1 MSERK
6 SLTYVELD
14 IPVCSRTY
22 GALPCGARLPTDDDP
37 VAATFDGSSTWLKR
51 NGGLTGAADSKLWT
65 FSVWLNLSDN
75 LAGGVVCSA
84 VDGVPNQRTGLTLV
98 PGNDRFNFRGYN
110 SSGTLIQSLST
121 SALPQGRWV
130 HVMGSVDLSST
141 SKRHLYV
148 DDVSDLFVVDTY
160 TNDTLDFTMTD
171 WGVGAFPT
179 TGASKL
185 TCSIADL
192 WFAPGVYIDLSV
204 EANRRKFI
212 TASRGPV
219 ALGAAGATPTG
230 SSPLVFLSG
239 DIASWKTNKGTG
251 GGFTLTGTLPE
262 GEFATGDIKCFDTR
276 STCQDPLRFDGQ
288 DMTLRFTRDVAY
300 RPRDI
305 DAIPSLVAADI
316 SPGTIKPG
324 ESLGERSTL
333 SVTFRDGRHPDTGPG
348 YDKYLADRDY
358 DPVAQGTYW
367 GKFRARQP
375 FLRGLKIRII
385 HGYLGQAL
393 EDMESRLFF
402 VESFSGPTMSG
413 AFTIEAKDIFKQLD
427 GDRAMAPE
435 ISNGYLVADITA
447 TSTSF
452 TLSPSGIGNAEYAAS
467 GYLAIGGKEIIAFTR
482 AGDVITVT
490 GGTAGRAQFNTTA
503 QIHKA
508 QDRVQTVLYFF
519 GIDAAEII
527 STLMTDYADVPSE
540 YIPVDDWLAETEGFL
555 GTVYTAA
562 IAEPT
567 PVRKLVDELI
577 EQAALNV
584 WWDDVA
590 ELVRL
595 KVLRAI
601 LTDAALFDEHNRS
614 RDVPLSISEQP
625 DKRVS
630 QVWTYYGLINPLRK
644 VDELDNYRSVQNT
657 VDGEAETNNGSSAIR
672 VVTSRWIAQFGRAT
686 AQTLNNKLLA
696 RFRTAPRKFGF
707 ATQRYSNSDIELG
720 LGYNIGSYLFQD
732 ATGARVNVPVQVTRL
747 VPAPHRFMV
756 ECEEM
761 RFDDLPDVAPSHRV
775 IIDADANNINLR
787 TIHDSQ
793 FIEAVAGDTVECI
806 INAGITVG
814 SSSTSLVAFDVGSWP
829 AGVIIN
835 LTIYGRITGAGGA
848 GGISNTAGLPGG
860 TALYTRV
867 AINLTDASGAIH
879 GGGGGGAA
887 GIFYPI
893 IVYSGGGGGAGRVP
907 GAGGAAFKPGS
918 AGTDLAGGAGGGP
931 LGGTDGG
938 AGGGPGLA
946 GASRFQTYSGGASA
960 TVAGGAAGKAIDGIS
975 YVTTIGAAG
984 DRRGSQIN

>member
-130 HVMGSVDLSST
+130 HVMGSVDLTST

-148 DDVSDLFVVDTY
+148 DDASDLFVIDTY

-171 WGVGAFPT
+171 WGVGAFPS
-179 TGASKL
+179 GNSKL
-185 TCSIADL
+185 ACDIADL
-192 WFAPGVYIDLSV
+192 WFAPGVYIDLSI

-212 TASRGPV
+212 TAARNPV
-219 ALGAAGATPTG
+219 ALGSAGAAPTG

-239 DIASWKTNKGTG
+239 DIAAWHTNKGTG
-251 GGFTLTGTLPE
+251 GGFTLTGALTE
-262 GEFATGDIKCFDTR
+262 GDFATGEIKCFNTR
-276 STCQDPLRFDGQ
+276 ATCQDDLRYDPE
-288 DMTLRFTRDVAY
+288 DVTLRFTRGEVAY
-300 RPRDI
+300 HRESGI

-348 YDKYLADRDY
+348 YDKYRADRDY
-358 DPVAQGTYW
+358 DPVQQGTYW

-375 FLRGLKIRII
+375 YLRGLKIRII
-385 HGYLGQAL
+385 NGYLGQPL
-393 EDMESRLFF
+393 EEMESRLFF
-402 VESFSGPTMSG
+402 VESFTGPTISG

-447 TSTSF
+447 SSTTF
-452 TLSPSGIGNAEYAAS
+452 TLSPSGIGNEEYESS
-467 GYLAIGGKEIIAFTR
+467 GYLAIGGKEIVAFTR
-482 AGDVITVT
+482 SGDVVTVT

-508 QDRVQTVLYFF
+508 QDRVQTVLYIF
-519 GIDAAEII
+519 GEDAADII

-540 YIPVDDWLAETEGFL
+540 YIPIDEWRTETEGFL
-555 GTVYTAA
+555 GTVYTAV

-584 WWDDVA
+584 WWDDIA

-595 KVLRAI
+595 AVLRAI
-601 LTDAALFDEHNRS
+601 LTNAALFDEDNTC

-644 VDELDNYRSVQNT
+644 VDEPDNYRSTQVT
-657 VDGEAETNNGSSAIR
+657 VAGEAETNNGSSAIR
-672 VVTSRWIAQFGRAT
+672 VVKSRWIAQFGRAT
-686 AQTLNNKLLA
+686 AETLNNKLLA
-696 RFRTAPRKFGF
+696 RFRNAPRKFGF
-707 ATQRYSNSDIELG
+707 ATQRYSDSDVELG
-720 LGYNIGSYLFQD
+720 RGYNIGSPIFQD

-761 RFDDLPDVAPSHRV
+761 RFEDLPTVAPSHRV
-775 IIDADANNINLR
+775 IIDADTNNFNLR
-787 TIHDSQ
+787 TEHDSQ
-793 FIEAVAGDTVECI
+793 FIEAVAGETVTLI
-806 INAGITVG
+806 VNAGVTVG
-814 SSSTSLVAFDVGSWP
+814 CSSASLRGLDIGSWP
-829 AGVIIN
+829 TGVIIN
-835 LTIYGRITGAGGA
+835 VTIAGRTTGAGGA
-848 GGISNTAGLPGG
+848 GGAAGANGSNGG
-860 TALYTRV
+860 VALYTRHP
-867 AINLTDASGAIH
+867 INLTYTSGAIWGG
-879 GGGGGGAA
+879 GGGGGGA
-887 GIFYPI
+887 G
-893 IVYSGGGGGAGRVP
+893 GGQCGGGGAGRVP
-907 GAGGAAFKPGS
+907 GAGGAGVFPGS
-918 AGTDLAGGAGGGP
+918 AGTETAGGAGANPSG
-931 LGGTDGG
+931 GGTGAG
-938 AGGGPGLA
+938 AGGGPGIA
-946 GASRFQTYSGGASA
+946 GTSSVIRS
-960 TVAGGAAGKAIDGIS
+960 GGAAGAAIDGIS
-975 YVTTIGAAG
+975 YVTVVGAAG